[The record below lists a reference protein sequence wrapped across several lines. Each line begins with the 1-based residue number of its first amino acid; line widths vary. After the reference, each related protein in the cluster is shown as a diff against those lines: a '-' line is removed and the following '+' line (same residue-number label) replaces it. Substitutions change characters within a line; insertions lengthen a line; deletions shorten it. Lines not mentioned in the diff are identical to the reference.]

1 MGPLA
6 KSDEPSPFKLS
17 LRYPEIDKREINI
30 QYADILD
37 GIINVSNT
45 NSEKFVITSLSFGDK
60 ATVGN
65 ENNQFLITGN
75 VEHLIAN
82 EWIKFITHISSL
94 DRTKAKDKSISL
106 GLHVGSLEFINQNF
120 SNVNLKL
127 NDIDSGYHLNINA
140 EDINGDVKFDRLS
153 HKNPVNINLQR
164 LNLVKNKSE
173 DNNEK
178 NEIIPNIIPP
188 LNIKISELSYDNIDL
203 GQMNLTTSRIDNGLS
218 VDNINFNKSDMT
230 INGTGIWN
238 IINNKQHSKFNFTLN
253 AASMKTMLETFN
265 YDVTAIE
272 DGKTSLALDAQWQ
285 GTPMDFSLNNI
296 NGNLHMDIEK
306 GRFTDIDPSAG
317 RLFGLLSLQTLP
329 RRLSL
334 DFSDLFGKG
343 LAFDVIAGHFDID
356 NGNAYT
362 NNLTMSGPSVNI
374 DVSGRTGLVDQDY
387 DQIATITPKVSNSLP
402 VASALF
408 GPIGVGVGA
417 VIYLAS
423 EIFQSLPEKID
434 TILRK
439 QYTITGAWNNP
450 QVTKIN
456 QQEDIDNNG

>member
-1 MGPLA
+1 
-6 KSDEPSPFKLS
+6 
-17 LRYPEIDKREINI
+17 
-30 QYADILD
+30 
-37 GIINVSNT
+37 
-45 NSEKFVITSLSFGDK
+45 
-60 ATVGN
+60 
-65 ENNQFLITGN
+65 TGN
-75 VEHLIAN
+75 VDQLNAI
-82 EWIKFITHISSL
+82 EWIKFITDILSVERQKTGDKVISL
-94 DRTKAKDKSISL
+94 DL
-106 GLHVGSLEFINQNF
+106 QVGSLGVVRQNF
-120 SNVNLKL
+120 SDVNLKL
-127 NDIDSGYHLNINA
+127 GNVDSGYHINLNA
-140 EDINGDVKFDRLS
+140 KDIRGDIYIDRLIND
-153 HKNPVNINLQR
+153 NPIKIILEKLILAKKTSENEEVKDEINP
-164 LNLVKNKSE
+164 SS
-173 DNNEK
+173 
-178 NEIIPNIIPP
+178 IPP
-188 LNIKISELSYDNIDL
+188 LEIKISELIYNDIDL
-203 GQMNLTTSRIDNGLS
+203 GELNLTSSKIPNGLS
-218 VDNINFNKSDMT
+218 IDKITFSKTDME
-230 INGTGIWN
+230 IDGTGTWN